1 MQESLGILKE
11 RHQEPDAKSE
21 QVPRQLLCSGK
32 ILVHPSLIDPLRDDE
47 LRVYSTAENWDP
59 ILFSEDMM

>member
-1 MQESLGILKE
+1 MQESLGIIKE

-21 QVPRQLLCSGK
+21 QVPRQLLCPGK

-59 ILFSEDMM
+59 ILVSEDMM